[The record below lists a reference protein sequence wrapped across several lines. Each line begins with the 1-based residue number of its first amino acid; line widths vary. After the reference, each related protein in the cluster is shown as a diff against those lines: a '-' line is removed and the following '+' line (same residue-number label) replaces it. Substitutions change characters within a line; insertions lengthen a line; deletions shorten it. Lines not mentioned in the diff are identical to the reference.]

1 MASVLYAWEFGAALG
16 HIGTFLPI
24 AKTLREHGHTVNW
37 VVTHPHQA
45 ARLLHQAGF
54 DWMQAPMRPEQRRD
68 GPPLNYGD
76 ILLRFGYA
84 DSDDLLGL
92 IVAWRTLLQLTNAQI
107 VLADHAPT
115 AILAARSL
123 GIPVMLF
130 GSGFFAPP
138 QLHPTPYLRPWQ
150 PVAIE
155 SLANI
160 DLQVVSV
167 INRVLAQFDRPP
179 ITYLAELFQVEEDTL
194 LSFPELD
201 HYPNR
206 GPARYWGM
214 LPAAIATDVTWP
226 DAPGPRVFA
235 YLRPETPHLEAALAA
250 LHQLRGAA
258 IIYAPGVSA
267 ELLARYSAPHLFF
280 SPVPVD
286 LNKIAAQANAGVTY
300 ASPAATVAFLLAG
313 KPVLMIPGHL
323 EQYLFARRVEELGAG
338 LGQNPEQ
345 IGGKLHTMLAR
356 ILNESG
362 FTSKA
367 AAFAKKYQNFNQETV
382 MTNIVARIEQ
392 IVSC

>member
-1 MASVLYAWEFGAALG
+1 MASILYAWEFGAALG

-24 AKTLREHGHTVNW
+24 AKTLREHGHKVSW

-84 DSDDLLGL
+84 DADDLLGL
-92 IVAWRTLLQLTNAQI
+92 VVAWRTLLQLTHTQV

-138 QLHPTPYLRPWQ
+138 QLHPTPALRPWLPLPLEQ
-150 PVAIE
+150 LIN
-155 SLANI
+155 S
-160 DLQVVSV
+160 DLQAVPT
-167 INRVLAQFDRPP
+167 INQVLAHFKRPP
-179 ITYLAELFQVEEDTL
+179 ITYLAELFQVEENSL

-214 LPAAIATDVTWP
+214 LPAAVAAEVTWP
-226 DAPGPRVFA
+226 NVRGPRIFA
-235 YLRPETPHLEAALAA
+235 YLRPQTPHLELALAA
-250 LHQLRGAA
+250 LHELSGSA
-258 IIYAPGVSA
+258 IIYAPGLGA
-267 ELLARYSAPHLFF
+267 ELVAKYSAPHLLF
-280 SPVPVD
+280 SPLPVD
-286 LNKIAAQANAGVTY
+286 LNKIASQAAAGLTY
-300 ASPAATVAFLLAG
+300 ASPAATAAFLLAG

-338 LGQNPEQ
+338 LSQNPEQ
-345 IGGKLHTMLAR
+345 IGGNLSMMLAR
-356 ILNESG
+356 ILNEPG
-362 FTSKA
+362 FTNRA
-367 AAFAKKYQNFNQETV
+367 AAFARKYQNFNQHTV

-392 IVSC
+392 IVSH

>member
-1 MASVLYAWEFGAALG
+1 MASILYAWEFGAALG

-45 ARLLHQAGF
+45 SRLLRQAGF
-54 DWMQAPMRPEQRRD
+54 DWMQAPVRPEQRRD

-92 IVAWRTLLQLTNAQI
+92 VVAWRTLLQLTNAQV

-115 AILAARSL
+115 AILAARTM

-138 QLHPTPYLRPWQ
+138 QLHPTPALRPWLPLNLEQ
-150 PVAIE
+150 LVE
-155 SLANI
+155 S
-160 DLQVVSV
+160 DLQAVSA
-167 INRVLAQFDRPP
+167 INRVLAQFKRPP

-214 LPAAIATDVTWP
+214 LPAAVANEVIWP
-226 DAPGPRVFA
+226 DAPGPRIFA
-235 YLRPETPHLEAALAA
+235 YLRPETPHLELALAT
-250 LHQLRGAA
+250 LHELRGSV
-258 IIYAPGVSA
+258 IIYAPGLSA
-267 ELLARYSAPHLFF
+267 ELKAKYSAPHIHF
-280 SPVPVD
+280 SPVPID
-286 LNKIAAQANAGVTY
+286 LNKIAAQATAGVTY

-323 EQYLFARRVEELGAG
+323 EQYLFARRVDELGAG
-338 LGQNPEQ
+338 LSQNPEQ
-345 IGGKLHTMLAR
+345 IGANLRMMLAR
-356 ILNESG
+356 LLNEPG
-362 FTSKA
+362 FTNQA
-367 AAFAKKYQNFNQETV
+367 AAFARKYQNFNQHTV
-382 MTNIVARIEQ
+382 ITNIVARIEQ
-392 IVSC
+392 IVSH